1 MNRVAVALA
10 LAAMIPFAASHCQP
24 SSPPITARMMVAP
37 GALAGPGPSDF
48 AWSPSGA
55 RLSYVAPLAPGGH
68 SALWLYDAAS
78 GARRVLLDPEGK
90 AGGIDIA
97 SAQWS
102 PRGDT
107 LLLAG
112 TDALWLLDAES
123 GALAS
128 IARGGSCEAA
138 AFLPSGGAI
147 SFVRGNN
154 IHTARVGDGAVERL
168 TSDGSD
174 TVYNGTLDWVYD
186 EEFATRVAQPAYAW
200 SPDGKWLLAMRTD
213 DGKVPEYPV
222 ASFRTEPPTI
232 LRTRYPRAG
241 SANPEVSL
249 LLFTLRG
256 DVAVSTARLPESAE
270 YILPFFRWAP
280 DSSEVF
286 YSTVS
291 RDHRTLTLK
300 AWNPAAG
307 TGRTVIVETDPRWIN
322 EFLYSAP
329 IFLGDGSRF
338 LWLSERSGFMHIYLH
353 SRDGRLIR
361 QLTDGDWLVDTT
373 AWDVLDPEMPVQVD
387 PEGKYAY
394 FSTTR
399 AGPLDRQLTRL
410 DLGTGELTPLTRD
423 SGFHFGTLCADG
435 RFILAQSSDVDSPPV
450 TSILKPDGALVE
462 VLGLSA
468 GPALALPKLAREF
481 LTVKARDEV
490 DLYAQIV
497 KPEGF
502 DPAKKYGVVI
512 HWYGGPT
519 LQLVSNRYGTANIFN
534 HIERDVLYTQA
545 GFIVWRLDNRGSM
558 GRGHAFE
565 TPIAGNFGPA
575 ALDDQLAGVEYL
587 ASLPYVDAKRI
598 GTDGKSFGG
607 FLTLYALIHAPE
619 VFRCGVA
626 GSGPTDWRDYDTVY
640 TERYMGT
647 PKGNPDGYAASNIVS
662 RAGGLR
668 ARPLL
673 IHGLV
678 DTNVHVRNTFDLI
691 AAMMALDRPYEFLPL
706 PNSNHHYGGDDLVS
720 ALSASAEYFK
730 AQLGSLDV
738 GR

>member
-1 MNRVAVALA
+1 MNRIAVLLALA
-10 LAAMIPFAASHCQP
+10 LTIPSAAPRCQAP
-24 SSPPITARMMVAP
+24 SPTVTARMMVAP

-48 AWSPSGA
+48 AWSPQGS
-55 RLSYVAPLAPGGH
+55 RLSYVAPLAPGGPG
-68 SALWLYDAAS
+68 ALWLYDAAAGS
-78 GARRVLLDPEGK
+78 RRVLLDPSASK
-90 AGGIDIA
+90 GGIDIG

-107 LLLAG
+107 LLLSGA
-112 TDALWLLDAES
+112 DALWLLDAET

-128 IARGGSCEAA
+128 IAPGGSSDAM
-138 AFLPSGGAI
+138 AFLPSGAAL
-147 SFVRGNN
+147 SFIRGNDLY
-154 IHTARVGDGAVERL
+154 TARIGDGAVDRL
-168 TSDGSD
+168 TFDGSE
-174 TVYNGTLDWVYD
+174 TVYNGRLDWVYD

-213 DGKVPEYPV
+213 DGKVPNYPV
-222 ASFRTEPPTI
+222 ASFATEPPEV
-232 LRTRYPRAG
+232 LHTRYPRAG
-241 SANPEVSL
+241 SVNPEVSL
-249 LLFTLRG
+249 LLLSLRDG
-256 DVAVSTARLPESAE
+256 KAVSTARLPENAD

-307 TGRTVIVETDPRWIN
+307 TGRSLIVETDPHWIN

-329 IFLGDGSRF
+329 IFLEDGSRF
-338 LWLSERSGFMHIYLH
+338 LWLSERSGFMHIYLY
-353 SRDGRLIR
+353 SLDGRLVR
-361 QLTDGDWLVDTT
+361 QLTAGDWLVDTT
-373 AWDVLDPEMPVQVD
+373 AWDVLNPEMPVQVD
-387 PEGKYAY
+387 SEGKFAY

-399 AGPLDRQLTRL
+399 SGPLDRQLSRL
-410 DLGTGELTPLTRD
+410 DMESGELTQLSRSP
-423 SGFHFGTLCADG
+423 GFHFGMLSADG
-435 RFILAQSSDVDSPPV
+435 RFILAQSSDVDTPPV
-450 TSILKPDGALVE
+450 TTVLKPDGAPVE
-462 VLGLSA
+462 VLGRCA

-481 LTVKARDEV
+481 LTLKARDGVE
-490 DLYAQIV
+490 LHAQIV
-497 KPEGF
+497 KPENF

-558 GRGHAFE
+558 GRGHPFE

-619 VFRCGVA
+619 IFRCGVA

-647 PKGNPDGYAASNIVS
+647 PQGNPEGYAASNIVT
-662 RAGGLR
+662 RAAGLR

-678 DTNVHVRNTFDLI
+678 DTNVHARNTIGLI
-691 AAMMALDRPYEFLPL
+691 AAMMALDRPFSFLPL
-706 PNSNHHYGGDDLVS
+706 PNSNHHYGGDDLVA
-720 ALSASAEYFK
+720 ALSASVEYFK
-730 AQLGSLDV
+730 VQLGSGDSD
-738 GR
+738 R